1 MANSSTLIQSLP
13 IGLKNKGFTSIKQY
27 AVVLDTT
34 GADLTIHTTTSGYR
48 AILLALLYSE
58 ADAHT
63 LTFKSAS
70 TTLVALEMPA
80 NSGRDQPMDLTP
92 IITKEGEN
100 LVARVATSGIATML
114 VLVAEFQEIK
124 TEMS

>member
-34 GADLTIHTTTSGYR
+34 GADLTIHTTTSGYH
-48 AILLALLYSE
+48 AVLLAFLYAE

-63 LTFKSAS
+63 LTFKTGS

-80 NSGRDQPMDLTP
+80 NSGRDQNMDLTP
-92 IITKEGEN
+92 IVTKLGEN
-100 LVARVATSGIATML
+100 LVARVSTAGIATAIA
-114 VLVAEFQEIK
+114 LVAEFQELK